1 MSAILVE
8 DLVIRYRQA
17 NGRTVEA
24 VSGLSFRVEPGEIV
38 GFVGPNGA
46 GKSSTLKAIMGFV
59 PPAAGRCQVFGHP
72 AGSAAANSRI
82 GFLPELATY
91 YPYLTPLET
100 LLLYGSL
107 QGLRGSALR
116 REAMDLL
123 ELVGMREAAT
133 KQNRT
138 LSKGMLQRVGIA
150 QALLGSPDVLIL
162 DEVTSGL
169 DPVGR
174 HQLRQILLERN
185 RQGCALFFSSHELA
199 EVEAICQRLLVICNG
214 KLVEQRELHQLKD
227 ELRRFEL
234 CFHGNLPVLDLACE
248 TEAHP
253 DGTVTARF
261 GSKECLIRA
270 IGRAHL
276 SGTRILDIVSQDG
289 CLDEYL
295 IETIRRAA

>member
-8 DLVIRYRQA
+8 NLVIRYRQA
-17 NGRTVEA
+17 HGRLIEA
-24 VSGLSFRVEPGEIV
+24 VNGLSFSVEPGEIV

-59 PPAAGRCQVFGHP
+59 PPTEGRCEVFGHP
-72 AGSAAANSRI
+72 AGAVAANSRI
-82 GFLPELATY
+82 GFLPEVATY

-100 LLLYGSL
+100 LSLYGSL
-107 QGLRGSALR
+107 QGLRGTALHR
-116 REAMDLL
+116 QAIELL
-123 ELVGMREAAT
+123 ELVGIADAAT

-150 QALLGSPDVLIL
+150 QALLGSPEVLIL

-174 HQLRQILLERN
+174 HMLRQILLERH

-199 EVEAICQRLLVICNG
+199 EVEAICQRLLVICKG
-214 KLVEQRELHQLKD
+214 KIIEQRTVEQLKD

-234 CFHGNLPVLDLACE
+234 CFHGNLPVLDLAFE
-248 TEAHP
+248 TEAHA
-253 DGTVTARF
+253 DGTITARF
-261 GSKECLIRA
+261 RDKEHLIRA

-289 CLDEYL
+289 SLEDYL
-295 IETIRRAA
+295 VETIRRAA